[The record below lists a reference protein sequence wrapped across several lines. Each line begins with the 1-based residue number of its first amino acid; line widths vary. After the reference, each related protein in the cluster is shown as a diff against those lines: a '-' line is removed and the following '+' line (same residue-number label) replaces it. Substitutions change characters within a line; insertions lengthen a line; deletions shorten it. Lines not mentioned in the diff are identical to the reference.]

1 MSRADGERKK
11 NFACCGISPKG
22 LLPEHSLP
30 KAEILT
36 DRACGAAFLIKA
48 LRRRVKK
55 KKLCLLRSRESSTP
69 FLGGNRSGRPKE
81 QILCEA

>member
-1 MSRADGERKK
+1 MANEK

-55 KKLCLLRSRESSTP
+55 TLPPSITGILDAFLRRKSFRATEGTNP
-69 FLGGNRSGRPKE
+69 L
-81 QILCEA
+81 

>member
-1 MSRADGERKK
+1 MSRADEK

-55 KKLCLLRSRESSTP
+55 NSAS
-69 FLGGNRSGRPKE
+69 FDHGNPRRLS
-81 QILCEA
+81 